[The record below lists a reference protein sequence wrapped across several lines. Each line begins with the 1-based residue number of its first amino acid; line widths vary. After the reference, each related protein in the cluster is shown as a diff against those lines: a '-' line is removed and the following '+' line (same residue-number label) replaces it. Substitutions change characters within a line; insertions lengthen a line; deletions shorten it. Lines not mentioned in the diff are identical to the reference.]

1 MRRWI
6 GVAILLLAAAASLMV
21 WMHSSET
28 ASPPIIT
35 SSADLGLLLV
45 DTEKGISVLAVQD
58 KSLAEQAGICPG
70 DVLMRINAIPL
81 TTVEMLDGL
90 LMNNSEDPLLID
102 VQRGNAVFCIKIST
116 TSIVH

>member
-35 SSADLGLLLV
+35 SSSDLGLLLV
-45 DTEKGISVLAVQD
+45 DTEKGISVLGVQD
-58 KSLAEQAGICPG
+58 KSIAEQNGICPG
-70 DVLMRINAIPL
+70 DLLLNINGIPL
-81 TTVEMLDGL
+81 NTAEALERLLLDC
-90 LMNNSEDPLLID
+90 SENELVLKL
-102 VQRGNAVFCIKIST
+102 QRGNTVFSVNIVLKP
-116 TSIVH
+116 IVH